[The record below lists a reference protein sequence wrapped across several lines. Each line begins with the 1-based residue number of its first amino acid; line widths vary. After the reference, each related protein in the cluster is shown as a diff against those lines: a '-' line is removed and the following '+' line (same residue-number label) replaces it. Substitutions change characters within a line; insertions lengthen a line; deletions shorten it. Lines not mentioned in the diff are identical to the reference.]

1 MTEKTL
7 NGIEIGLTTVFSAG
21 IDFVVGK
28 AINKAVDPQ
37 TIYEKILTGVGTAGV
52 SVACN
57 YGVYKVVHGV
67 LNPNEEK
74 KYEELVGSC
83 VTALETNGELSKVM
97 AEHEIKVENK
107 VDDIYNQIM
116 EGKVDG

>member
-1 MTEKTL
+1 
-7 NGIEIGLTTVFSAG
+7 
-21 IDFVVGK
+21 
-28 AINKAVDPQ
+28 
-37 TIYEKILTGVGTAGV
+37 
-52 SVACN
+52 
-57 YGVYKVVHGV
+57 VYKVVHGV
-67 LNPNEEK
+67 LHPNEEK
-74 KYEELVGSC
+74 KYEELVGAC